1 MQGRSWRAPCPS
13 PIYVVA
19 VFIFVLTSNHANV
32 KADDFDKFCPFTGGG
47 SEPVSLN
54 KILKK
59 SFTAE
64 IYSIDLDKKEGIRGH
79 EHWNNDEQIS
89 AIFLNSADN
98 LENTEFHIYDRKTG
112 KGVTNQGGTGCKE
125 KNSEPTF
132 GFMHWYLSIKWTIKY
147 KGTED
152 VSGETLHLWGSRRS
166 DSASYYCDYLYVTG
180 KASDMNNPT
189 SKDYVPV
196 KIIFK
201 KMDKSSKKVSQINH
215 YVLSFKARDAT
226 SDDFKSDLSV
236 PIGYTCDLTTTVD
249 IPNLPSSIY
258 YTAEYS
264 DAPQY
269 PTTFMLDS
277 QRQLVI
283 THTDQLTEVDSYKL
297 GVMFSISGTQGAC
310 VISPYAVLGYKN
322 LNISIS
328 YMDMYNTVPFE
339 SVQHFI
345 GISDGFTYNGEH
357 EVRGIPC
364 DVYSKFYD
372 DFKGSGQ
379 ITVILYFSKPNLNIY
394 SSVGGKTTSGSV
406 LLKKDIWSFGKV
418 LYEDNIFNV
427 GRLDYS
433 RLDFDPLDISQCSIG
448 MGKVEFTLL
457 FEVKGQGAATTTYE
471 DREAL
476 RIALKSEVAKT
487 AGVDELRVHVMDLL
501 SQSSR
506 LIAKLRLIGAPAK
519 DAHIHE
525 VLGSIREGSQLTKGE
540 IISTSRNWGYE
551 YCKEIAEDE
560 ELPVFGSYCTDSN
573 ICTLYRNIDI
583 NDLGM
588 HNGCRGFIIGKNK
601 YDPVPLPDAMD
612 KVTQAVEGGTLQVQD
627 YTASKVSIFD
637 PATLDKVE
645 LPNIQKYEKIPGAR
659 IKEDIKTQ
667 MQMSLGQ
674 CADSCTAS
682 LGYQCETFTFCGN
695 VRLCRLNPNVDG
707 DQDIKIEPD
716 DNCDV
721 YIRKYVSEFTAI
733 EGTSTA
739 IDTEMIFEMVNEPN
753 MCARFC
759 LDLDD
764 FRCESF
770 DFCSLDDQGASGTCS
785 LFRKHYFDLAGS
797 SEPLVLPNTKCT
809 HYARN
814 YIGDY
819 DRKEGLTSLPIQ
831 TKIRKS
837 SVESCARSC
846 STKDTSGEGHCT
858 MFQFCAVGSVCEFI
872 DESSITGDAARRQP
886 KLKEASGCATYSLKK
901 NIYQIHGRSEAL
913 RAKAVQAV
921 TSTLNGGLVRG
932 KYGPGSMAALALVM
946 LVVGA
951 GLLILGLFVLARY
964 RRSGGFNGNWFSRGG
979 KGQEMSMQ
987 FTKAQFDE

>member
-1 MQGRSWRAPCPS
+1 MQGRSWRALCS
-13 PIYVVA
+13 FSIYVVA

-32 KADDFDKFCPFTGGG
+32 KADDFGKFCPSLGG
-47 SEPVSLN
+47 SSEPLWLGD
-54 KILKK
+54 ILKK

-98 LENTEFHIYDRKTG
+98 LENTEFHIYDRKTE

-125 KNSEPTF
+125 QNSVPTF
-132 GFMHWYLSIKWTIKY
+132 GFMHWYLSQEWTIVY
-147 KGTED
+147 KNTED
-152 VSGETLHLWGSRRS
+152 VSGETLHRWQSSRRS
-166 DSASYYCDYLYVTG
+166 SEFYYCDYLYATG

-189 SKDYVPV
+189 GKDYVPV
-196 KIIFK
+196 KMIIK
-201 KMDKSSKKVSQINH
+201 KMDRSSKKVSQINH
-215 YVLSFKARDAT
+215 YVLSFEARDAM

-236 PIGYTCDLTTTVD
+236 PIGYTCDLTATVD

-258 YTAEYS
+258 YTEE
-264 DAPQY
+264 
-269 PTTFMLDS
+269 PTDYHQFTTTYLLDS
-277 QRQLVI
+277 QRQLI
-283 THTDQLTEVDSYKL
+283 ISRNEQRIELDSYKL
-297 GVMFSISGTQGAC
+297 GVLFEIQKPDGGSDIC
-310 VISPYAVLGYKN
+310 FISPYAVLDHGDGDGSLAYADSY
-322 LNISIS
+322 LNE
-328 YMDMYNTVPFE
+328 PFE

-345 GISDGFTYNGEH
+345 GVSDGFTYNGEH

-372 DFKGSGQ
+372 DFRGKGQ
-379 ITVILYFSKPNLNIY
+379 MTVILYFSKPNLNIY

-406 LLKKDIWSFGKV
+406 LLKKELWKDGAHR
-418 LYEDNIFNV
+418 YEQNIFNV
-427 GRLDYS
+427 GRLDFS
-433 RLDFDPLDISQCSIG
+433 RLNFDPLDISACSNK

-457 FEVKGQGAATTTYE
+457 FEVKGQGAVTTTYE

-506 LIAKLRLIGAPAK
+506 LMAMVRLVGAPAK
-519 DAHIHE
+519 DSHIRN
-525 VLGSIREGSQLTKGE
+525 VVGSIRSSTKGQVIFKE
-540 IISTSRNWGYE
+540 YNGYE
-551 YCKEIAEDE
+551 NCRQKALDE
-560 ELPVFGSYCTDSN
+560 EGIVYGSFCTGTYEC
-573 ICTLYRNIDI
+573 IVYRDIDI
-583 NDLGM
+583 NDFVM
-588 HNGCRGFIIGKNK
+588 QDGCKGFIIGKNK
-601 YDPVPLPDAMD
+601 YDPVSLPDAMD

-659 IKEDIKTQ
+659 IKEDIKTS
-667 MQMSLGQ
+667 MSLSLGQ

-695 VRLCRLNPNVDG
+695 VRLCRLNPSVDR
-707 DQDIKIEPD
+707 DQDIRIEQD

-721 YIRKYVSEFTAI
+721 YMRKYVSEFTAI
-733 EGTSTA
+733 EATSTA
-739 IDTEMIFEMVNEPN
+739 IGTEMIFEMVNEPN

-770 DFCSLDDQGASGTCS
+770 DFCSLDEQGASGTCS

-858 MFQFCAVGSVCEFI
+858 MFQFCSVGSVCEFI

-921 TSTLNGGLVRG
+921 ASTLNGGLVRG

-951 GLLILGLFVLARY
+951 GLLVLGLFVLARY

>member
-1 MQGRSWRAPCPS
+1 MQGRSWRALCP
-13 PIYVVA
+13 PTIYVVA
-19 VFIFVLTSNHANV
+19 VLIFVLTSNHANV
-32 KADDFDKFCPFTGGG
+32 KADDFDNFCPYTGGEP
-47 SEPVSLN
+47 EPVVLK
-54 KILKK
+54 KILKN

-98 LENTEFHIYDRKTG
+98 LENTEFHIYDRKTA

-125 KNSEPTF
+125 QNSEPTF

-152 VSGETLHLWGSRRS
+152 VSGETLHLWRSRRS
-166 DSASYYCDYLYVTG
+166 DSAFYYCDYLYVTG
-180 KASDMNNPT
+180 KATDMNNPT
-189 SKDYVPV
+189 GKDYVPV
-196 KIIFK
+196 KMIFK
-201 KMDKSSKKVSQINH
+201 KMDRSSKKVSQINH
-215 YVLSFKARDAT
+215 HVLSFEARDAK

-269 PTTFMLDS
+269 PTTYLLDS
-277 QRQLVI
+277 QRQLIISHNVW
-283 THTDQLTEVDSYKL
+283 TYMLDSYKL
-297 GVMFSISGTQGAC
+297 GALFEIEQNYEGFDECDISR
-310 VISPYAVLGYKN
+310 YAVLDHGDTDVSLTYGD
-322 LNISIS
+322 S
-328 YMDMYNTVPFE
+328 YLKQPFE

-345 GISDGFTYNGEH
+345 GVSEGFTYNGEH

-372 DFKGSGQ
+372 DFRGKGQ
-379 ITVILYFSKPNLNIY
+379 MTVILYFSKPNLNIY

-406 LLKKDIWSFGKV
+406 LLKKELWKDGAHR
-418 LYEDNIFNV
+418 YEQNIFNL

-433 RLDFDPLDISQCSIG
+433 RLNYDPLDISLCSNQ

-457 FEVKGQGAATTTYE
+457 FEVKGQEAVTTTYE
-471 DREAL
+471 DRKAL

-501 SQSSR
+501 SLSSR
-506 LIAKLRLIGAPAK
+506 LMAKVRLLGEPVK
-519 DAHIHE
+519 DSYIRD
-525 VLGSIREGSQLTKGE
+525 VRGSIRSSATGE
-540 IISTSRNWGYE
+540 VIFTAYNGYE
-551 YCKEIAEDE
+551 NCRQKALDHGGE
-560 ELPVFGSYCTDSN
+560 VFGSFCTETYQC
-573 ICTLYRNIDI
+573 IVYRNV
-583 NDLGM
+583 DLRDFFIQD
-588 HNGCRGFIIGKNK
+588 GCKGFIIGKNR

-612 KVTQAVEGGTLQVQD
+612 KVTQAVEGGTLQVED

-637 PATLDKVE
+637 PATLDNVE

-659 IKEDIKTQ
+659 IKKDIKTQ

-695 VRLCRLNPNVDG
+695 VRLCRLNPSVDR
-707 DQDIKIEPD
+707 DQDITIEPD

-721 YIRKYVSEFTAI
+721 YMRKYVSEFTAI
-733 EGTSTA
+733 EATSTA

-759 LDLDD
+759 LDLND

-770 DFCSLDDQGASGTCS
+770 DFCSLDEQGASGTCS
-785 LFRKHYFDLAGS
+785 LFRKHYFDLAAS

-921 TSTLNGGLVRG
+921 ASTLNGGLVRG
-932 KYGPGSMAALALVM
+932 KYGPGSMAALALIM

-951 GLLILGLFVLARY
+951 GLLVLGLFVLARY